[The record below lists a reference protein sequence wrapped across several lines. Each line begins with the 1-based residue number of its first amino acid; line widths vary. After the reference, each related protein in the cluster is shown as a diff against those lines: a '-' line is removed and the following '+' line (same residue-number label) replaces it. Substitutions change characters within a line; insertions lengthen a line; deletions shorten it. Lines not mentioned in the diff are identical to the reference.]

1 MAISDLLKVR
11 IFISFLVFGPSEM
24 LTGYEGSARMV
35 FILTNGSVNWLLDG
49 RRMKMGRRLSVRKY
63 LLLFSPSL
71 AQTSSYSVWCGK
83 NLGHTCQLWGFRL
96 LISEPE
102 LQSLFIFTF

>member
-11 IFISFLVFGPSEM
+11 IFISFLFFGPSEM

-71 AQTSSYSVWCGK
+71 AQTSSYSVWRGK